1 MANTEWSTYPSSS
14 KPYGFSGGAHAAD
27 ASKVDF
33 AAKGAAASREV
44 KANVESV
51 IADAGE
57 KGQQALNYAGQ
68 KGQEAMDS
76 VREAGDTVAIA
87 IKKSVT
93 KRPYTTF
100 VLAVGLGF
108 LFGATWRR

>member
-1 MANTEWSTYPSSS
+1 MQRVGEEKVASHTKVKLTLSDLAPLACS
-14 KPYGFSGGAHAAD
+14 AAP
-27 ASKVDF
+27 
-33 AAKGAAASREV
+33 
-44 KANVESV
+44 
-51 IADAGE
+51 
-57 KGQQALNYAGQ
+57 AGQ